1 MDYTSSDI
9 TQITGGSLT
18 GSGDLIVA
26 DLLIDSRQVSYTEN
40 TAFIAIRGANHDG
53 HDFIEELYGR
63 GVKVFIVEQLPGN
76 TNFYPDAAFVVCG
89 NTVEA
94 LQLL

>member
-53 HDFIEELYGR
+53 HDFVDYFA
-63 GVKVFIVEQLPGN
+63 VKSRL
-76 TNFYPDAAFVVCG
+76 VVMR
-89 NTVEA
+89 VRIS
-94 LQLL
+94 